1 MNPQPEQVAG
11 AEATRLEALFE
22 AQHSRL
28 YRLARRLAGEAD
40 EARDLTQE
48 TFLRAA
54 RHAAALPVT
63 DEAAGAWLVRVL
75 VNLCRDRARRRR
87 TQERLT
93 PRPAAVSSSPG
104 PEGIGLLRH
113 QVRTALAALP
123 PRRRAVAVLHYY
135 EDRDVAEIAALLGL
149 TRVTVRWHLAAARRD
164 LARDLSPSRG
174 ADHE

>member
-1 MNPQPEQVAG
+1 MNHQPERVAG
-11 AEATRLEALFE
+11 TESRLEALFE
-22 AQHSRL
+22 AQHGRL
-28 YRLARRLAGEAD
+28 YRLARRLAGDAD

-54 RHAAALPVT
+54 RHVAALPVT

-87 TQERLT
+87 THERLT
-93 PRPAAVSSSPG
+93 PRPSPVSSPPG
-104 PEGIGLLRH
+104 PESLGLLRH
-113 QVRTALAALP
+113 QVRAALAALT

-135 EDRDVAEIAALLGL
+135 EDRDVAEIATLLGL

-164 LARDLSPSRG
+164 LARDLGPSPG
-174 ADHE
+174 VDHD